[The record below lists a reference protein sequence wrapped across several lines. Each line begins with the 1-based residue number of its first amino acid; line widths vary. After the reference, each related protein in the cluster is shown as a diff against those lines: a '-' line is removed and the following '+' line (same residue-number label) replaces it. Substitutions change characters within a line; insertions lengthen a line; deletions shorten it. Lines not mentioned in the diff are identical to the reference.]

1 MTLKPSPAGEG
12 GVRRNKIILFFKM
25 LLIEQRGK
33 RNMTHDF
40 YYPLTQTLS
49 LWRGL
54 KSWCFYPS
62 TQVLWSTRLVLLKIN
77 KTLRS
82 Y

>member
-40 YYPLTQTLS
+40 YYPLTQ
-49 LWRGL
+49 
-54 KSWCFYPS
+54 PS
-62 TQVLWSTRLVLLKIN
+62 PFGEDLRAGVFIRQHKCHGVLG
-77 KTLRS
+77 S
-82 Y
+82 YF